1 LSDLDEEEDDDEGH
15 DDGDDDG
22 GGVADDE
29 QRADHAEE
37 VGQDVW
43 KEKFKPLTSG

>member
-37 VGQDVW
+37 VGQDVC
-43 KEKFKPLTSG
+43 KEKLKPLTSG